1 MNKSAASN
9 KILVF
14 PSSTTAA
21 LEFLRRC
28 KSMGEVVCG
37 ASSLRNDPNTRFYDE
52 WSWLPLITDG
62 EFKTALLDLI
72 AVQRISR
79 IFCPIPVA
87 HKCISDILAGSK
99 VGCKLL
105 PSPFDSELSR
115 YKNLDKRALSA
126 IAMAESMIDME
137 LPLSLTQVKA
147 VFNYTDSVW
156 GQCGELKLGALIAV
170 ASDAP
175 KGDVVEI
182 GAFLG
187 KSASALAML
196 AKWNRIGNVIAVDPW
211 AAANAVQKD
220 APEYVQKLSLGSYWD
235 AIAAQF
241 TVNLMAIGDT
251 GVNYIR
257 DSAEAARN
265 QYSMGTVHSSEFG
278 STTCCG
284 SIAVLH
290 IDGNHDYEAV
300 ALDADLWLPFVAPKG
315 WVIFDDYLWAHG
327 DGPRRVGD
335 HTLNKF
341 NSNIQTS
348 FVCDGALFIKFNSIG
363 R

>member
-1 MNKSAASN
+1 
-9 KILVF
+9 L
-14 PSSTTAA
+14 
-21 LEFLRRC
+21 
-28 KSMGEVVCG
+28 
-37 ASSLRNDPNTRFYDE
+37 ASSKID
-52 WSWLPLITDG
+52 
-62 EFKTALLDLI
+62 
-72 AVQRISR
+72 
-79 IFCPIPVA
+79 
-87 HKCISDILAGSK
+87 
-99 VGCKLL
+99 CKLL

-115 YKNLDKRALSA
+115 YKKLDMRARNA
-126 IAMAESMIDME
+126 IAMAESMIDVRM
-137 LPLSLTQVKA
+137 PLSLTQVKA
-147 VFNYTDSVW
+147 VFNHTDSVW

-170 ASDAP
+170 MSDAP
-175 KGDVVEI
+175 NGDVVEI

-187 KSASALAML
+187 KSASALMML
-196 AKWNRIGNVIAVDPW
+196 AKWNQTGSVIAVDPW

-235 AIAAQF
+235 AIAEQF
-241 TVNLMAIGDT
+241 TINLMALADVGF
-251 GVNYIR
+251 NYIR

-265 QYSMGTVHSSEFG
+265 QYSTGAIHSDEFG

-300 ALDADLWLPFVAPKG
+300 VLDADLWLPFVAPNG

-341 NSNIQTS
+341 STSIQS
-348 FVCDGALFIKFNSIG
+348 CFVCDGALFIKFNSSKLVSNNY
-363 R
+363 RSRQ